1 MLRALARAVL
11 AALEQGG
18 FLDKIADLMADR
30 VKLRL
35 NQFEDLRRNA
45 FTQVDARF
53 ADMGMTGLFMQR
65 MMKEQLGELIQMTEA
80 ESNGQLDAQDLIR
93 VLDGIDATE
102 LSSART
108 ILINA
113 VQNAINKAIAEKS

>member
-1 MLRALARAVL
+1 MLRALAKAVL

-18 FLDKIADLMADR
+18 FLEKLADLMADR
-30 VKLRL
+30 VKVRL

-45 FTQVDARF
+45 FTQVDTRF

-80 ESNGQLDAQDLIR
+80 ESDGQLNAQDLIR

-113 VQNAINKAIAEKS
+113 VQNAVNKAIAEKS

>member
-1 MLRALARAVL
+1 MLRALAKAIL

-18 FLDKIADLMADR
+18 FLEKIADLMADR
-30 VKLRL
+30 VKVRL
-35 NQFEDLRRNA
+35 NQFEDLRRSA
-45 FTQVDARF
+45 FTQVDTRF

-80 ESNGQLDAQDLIR
+80 ESNGQLNAQDLIR

-113 VQNAINKAIAEKS
+113 IQNAVNKAIAEKS

>member
-1 MLRALARAVL
+1 MLRALAKAVL

-18 FLDKIADLMADR
+18 FLDRIADLMADR
-30 VKLRL
+30 VKARL

-45 FTQVDARF
+45 FTQVDTRF

-80 ESNGQLDAQDLIR
+80 ESDGRLNAQDLIR

-113 VQNAINKAIAEKS
+113 VQNAVNKAIAEKS

>member
-1 MLRALARAVL
+1 MLRALAKAVL

-18 FLDKIADLMADR
+18 FLEKIADLMADR
-30 VKLRL
+30 VKVRL
-35 NQFEDLRRNA
+35 NQFEDLRRSA
-45 FTQVDARF
+45 FTQVDTRF

-80 ESNGQLDAQDLIR
+80 ESNGQLNAQDLIR

-113 VQNAINKAIAEKS
+113 IQNAVNKAIAEKS

>member
-1 MLRALARAVL
+1 MLRALAKAVL

-18 FLDKIADLMADR
+18 FLDRIADLMADR

-35 NQFEDLRRNA
+35 NQFEDLRRSA

-80 ESNGQLDAQDLIR
+80 ESNGQLNAQDLIR

-113 VQNAINKAIAEKS
+113 VQNAVNKAIAEKS